1 MAALV
6 IIAIAVLFFYWVL
19 KIGGM
24 LDSKSNQSNQ
34 PSRPTPTYSPHT
46 IRYTPKSQN
55 ITSDNPKGC
64 NEYLDN
70 PFGSDG
76 KEYGLVGM
84 QYLHLENKDYGV
96 NYGVAFAETDNK
108 YDKYAISIRYSAN
121 EKTVAYL
128 PRENKE
134 LHEYILSVGGQTSA
148 AFKIWTIDGIKIH
161 GLAYVEVKPY
171 TTKKELEGYE
181 ISDITEQLLNYIYES
196 HDRFSEGFAGVR
208 RGRFWGFV
216 NLGLSEV
223 VTPEY
228 DYVGDVTEGFAII
241 RKEDRYGFL
250 KMVGCSYPSN
260 WADIQYDYAYSF
272 SNERAR
278 VKKDNL
284 YGYVGNTYDT
294 KEAIPLKYED
304 AYDFDKTYPYAV
316 VKESGKY
323 GMIDKL
329 GNWVVKPIFDQ
340 YLTSTKYNGS
350 KAYNALIGDRLYYLY
365 RDGRYEEVAQY

>member
-1 MAALV
+1 MAKEKITMRVGVSSRNGVPV
-6 IIAIAVLFFYWVL
+6 I
-19 KIGGM
+19 
-24 LDSKSNQSNQ
+24 
-34 PSRPTPTYSPHT
+34 RTYS
-46 IRYTPKSQN
+46 S
-55 ITSDNPKGC
+55 
-64 NEYLDN
+64 
-70 PFGSDG
+70 
-76 KEYGLVGM
+76 
-84 QYLHLENKDYGV
+84 KDQVTGFV
-96 NYGVAFAETDNK
+96 
-108 YDKYAISIRYSAN
+108 
-121 EKTVAYL
+121 L
-128 PRENKE
+128 
-134 LHEYILSVGGQTSA
+134 
-148 AFKIWTIDGIKIH
+148 
-161 GLAYVEVKPY
+161 
-171 TTKKELEGYE
+171 ELEGYE
-181 ISDITEQLLNYIYES
+181 ISDITDQLLNYIYES

-223 VTPEY
+223 VAPEY

-365 RDGRYEEVAQY
+365 RDGRYEEVAQ